1 MLGTKEK
8 CPYCQFPPEG
18 CGKDFM
24 AQLGFKEECMVISE
38 HKGHFYIACTTN
50 DTGDAINGIQERF
63 SVDINYCP
71 MCRRK
76 LTKNEN

>member
-1 MLGTKEK
+1 MNKEN

-38 HKGHFYIACTTN
+38 HKGRFYIACTTN

-71 MCRRK
+71 MCRRR
-76 LTKNEN
+76 LSEGEKN

>member
-1 MLGTKEK
+1 MMSEKK
-8 CPYCQFPPEG
+8 CPYCHFSPEE

-38 HKGHFYIACTTN
+38 HKGNFYIACTTN

-71 MCRRK
+71 MCRRT